1 MLSTISNSIP
11 GPACVQQVTWAPR
24 HKLDPVLEHD
34 PRHAECNSTINLP
47 TTLVFEEER
56 HSNDR
61 PTTKVTTDAQLH
73 HMCTSLITQRRNVI
87 KELIDTERI
96 FTRDMRILLHV
107 YKETADACPALDFE
121 AIQLIFRN
129 VDDIVS
135 VHTSFQSELEKSAE
149 SVYNHHHEKPPV
161 GNKNIPTTN
170 FNQNILIQVSEA
182 EDRGAWIGRAFMLNI
197 DSISMVVEKFLQKG
211 KEVAEYLVV
220 IQKHPAVIYWME
232 QCREVTEHLTH
243 AWDLGSLL
251 IKPLQR
257 ITRYPILITA
267 LLRHTPH
274 DYPDRKDL
282 LEARDRFNAL
292 LFQVNTTTKLVEA
305 TPRPIT
311 KSCTGS
317 VAKPGMRQTL
327 RKSMSKMR
335 LWSHRL
341 GGNQSRVDDRR
352 CCSAPLDDRTDERG
366 PCSAH
371 ETSSTNPFSPAK
383 GDGEFPHTWYSSR
396 SAPDLLT
403 KTSK

>member
-1 MLSTISNSIP
+1 MLSTVSNSIS

-34 PRHAECNSTINLP
+34 SQHAECISTINLP

-56 HSNDR
+56 HSNNR
-61 PTTKVTTDAQLH
+61 PTTKVTINAQLH
-73 HMCTSLITQRRNVI
+73 DMCASLITQRRNVI
-87 KELIDTERI
+87 KELVDTERI
-96 FTRDMRILLHV
+96 FIRDMQILLHI
-107 YKETADACPALDFE
+107 YKGTADACPGLDFG

-129 VDDIVS
+129 IDDIVS
-135 VHTSFQSELEKSAE
+135 VHTSFQSELEKSAA

-161 GNKNIPTTN
+161 GNKNISTTN
-170 FNQNILIQVSEA
+170 FNQNTLIQVSEA
-182 EDRGAWIGRAFMLNI
+182 EDRRAWIGRAFMLNI

-211 KEVAEYLVV
+211 EEVGEYLVV
-220 IQKHPAVIYWME
+220 IQKHPAVVYWME

-257 ITRYPILITA
+257 IMRYPILIKA
-267 LLRHTPH
+267 LLQHTPH

-282 LEARDRFNAL
+282 LEARERFNAL
-292 LFQVNTTTKLVEA
+292 LFQFKTTTNLFKA

-311 KSCTGS
+311 KTYTGS
-317 VAKPGMRQTL
+317 VAKPGMRRTL

-341 GGNQSRVDDRR
+341 NGNQSRVDDRR
-352 CCSAPLDDRTDERG
+352 VCSAPLDDGTDERG
-366 PCSAH
+366 PCGAH
-371 ETSSTNPFSPAK
+371 EMSLTNPFSRAK
-383 GDGEFPHTWYSSR
+383 GDHGFPHTWYSSR

>member
-1 MLSTISNSIP
+1 MLSTISNSIY

-24 HKLDPVLEHD
+24 HTLDPVLEHD
-34 PRHAECNSTINLP
+34 PQHAESISTINLP
-47 TTLVFEEER
+47 TTLVFQEER
-56 HSNDR
+56 HSNNR
-61 PTTKVTTDAQLH
+61 PTTKVTIDAQLH
-73 HMCTSLITQRRNVI
+73 DMCTSLSTQRRNVI
-87 KELIDTERI
+87 KELVDTERN
-96 FTRDMRILLHV
+96 FTRDMKILLHV

-129 VDDIVS
+129 IDEIVS
-135 VHTSFQSELEKSAE
+135 VHTSFQSELEKSAA

-170 FNQNILIQVSEA
+170 SNQNNLIQVSEA
-182 EDRGAWIGRAFMLNI
+182 EDRGVWIGRAFMLNI

-211 KEVAEYLVV
+211 KEVVEYLVV
-220 IQKHPAVIYWME
+220 IQKHPAVVYWME

-282 LEARDRFNAL
+282 LEARERFNAL
-292 LFQVNTTTKLVEA
+292 LFQVNTTTELFEA
-305 TPRPIT
+305 APRPIT
-311 KSCTGS
+311 KTYTGP
-317 VAKPGMRQTL
+317 VAKPGMRRTL

-341 GGNQSRVDDRR
+341 SGNENRLDDRR
-352 CCSAPLDDRTDERG
+352 GCSAPLDDGTDERG
-366 PCSAH
+366 PSSAH
-371 ETSSTNPFSPAK
+371 EMSSTNPFSPAK
-383 GDGEFPHTWYSSR
+383 GDHEFPHTWYSSR

>member
-1 MLSTISNSIP
+1 MLSTVSNSIS
-11 GPACVQQVTWAPR
+11 GPTGVQQVTWAPR

-34 PRHAECNSTINLP
+34 SQHAECISTINLP
-47 TTLVFEEER
+47 KTLVFEEER
-56 HSNDR
+56 HSKNR

-73 HMCTSLITQRRNVI
+73 DMCTSLITQRRNVI

-129 VDDIVS
+129 IDDIVS
-135 VHTSFQSELEKSAE
+135 VHTSFQSELEKSAA
-149 SVYNHHHEKPPV
+149 SVYNHRHEKPPV

-182 EDRGAWIGRAFMLNI
+182 EDIGAWIGRAFMLNI
-197 DSISMVVEKFLQKG
+197 DSISMVVKKFLQKD
-211 KEVAEYLVV
+211 KEVREYLVV
-220 IQKHPAVIYWME
+220 IQKHPAVVYWME

-257 ITRYPILITA
+257 ITRYPILITS
-267 LLRHTPH
+267 LLQHTPH

-282 LEARDRFNAL
+282 LEARERFNAL
-292 LFQVNTTTKLVEA
+292 LFQVNTITKLFEA

-311 KSCTGS
+311 KTYTGS
-317 VAKPGMRQTL
+317 IAKPGMRRTL

-341 GGNQSRVDDRR
+341 NGNQSRVDDRR
-352 CCSAPLDDRTDERG
+352 VCSAPLDDGTDERG
-366 PCSAH
+366 PCGAH
-371 ETSSTNPFSPAK
+371 EMSLTNPFSRAK
-383 GDGEFPHTWYSSR
+383 GDHGFPHTWYSSR

>member
-1 MLSTISNSIP
+1 MLSPVSNSIS

-34 PRHAECNSTINLP
+34 SQHAECISTINLP
-47 TTLVFEEER
+47 TTLVCEEER
-56 HSNDR
+56 HSNNR
-61 PTTKVTTDAQLH
+61 PTTKVTINAQLH
-73 HMCTSLITQRRNVI
+73 DMCASLITQRRNVI
-87 KELIDTERI
+87 KELVDTERI
-96 FTRDMRILLHV
+96 FIRDMQILLHI
-107 YKETADACPALDFE
+107 YKGTADACPGLDFG

-129 VDDIVS
+129 IDDIVS
-135 VHTSFQSELEKSAE
+135 VHTSFQSELEKSAA

-161 GNKNIPTTN
+161 GNKNISTTN
-170 FNQNILIQVSEA
+170 FNQNTLIQVSEA
-182 EDRGAWIGRAFMLNI
+182 EDRRAWIGRAFMLNI

-211 KEVAEYLVV
+211 EAVGEYLVV
-220 IQKHPAVIYWME
+220 IQKHPAVVYWME

-257 ITRYPILITA
+257 IMRYPILITA
-267 LLRHTPH
+267 LLQHTPH

-282 LEARDRFNAL
+282 LEARERFNAL
-292 LFQVNTTTKLVEA
+292 LFQFKTTTKLFEA

-311 KSCTGS
+311 KTYTGS
-317 VAKPGMRQTL
+317 VAKPGMRRTL

-341 GGNQSRVDDRR
+341 NGNQSRVDDRR
-352 CCSAPLDDRTDERG
+352 VCSAPLDDGTDERG
-366 PCSAH
+366 PCGAH
-371 ETSSTNPFSPAK
+371 EMSLTKPFSRAK
-383 GDGEFPHTWYSSR
+383 GDHGFSHTWYSSR